1 MVRGVQ
7 IPEHIFKS
15 YDIRGVV
22 DTELDESTAY
32 LIGAATV
39 QALSAKRLAVG
50 RDMREHSPRLE
61 AALIRGITEAG
72 ADLVAIGQCS
82 TPMSYF
88 AVATLDVDGA
98 VMVTASHNPGRDN
111 GFKFSKRGERGQ
123 RAVLPMGMGTGLEIV
138 RELVLSGKTG
148 SVSARPGRV
157 ERLDLLEAWCRHLTQ
172 YVPQL
177 RPMKIVADCGNG
189 VIGPILRRLLE
200 HVDPEGKL
208 EIVWLFEEPD
218 GTFPWHPADP
228 LTLVNLRHLQGAV
241 LASNADFGVAFD
253 GDGDRLAFVDGKARF
268 IGCDLMTALFARKI
282 LAVPENRGKKV
293 LYDLRSSFVVKE
305 EIEAAGGV
313 AEMCR
318 VGHSH
323 IKAAMRGNYKG
334 AVLEP
339 PLPGEA
345 VFAGELS
352 GHFFFKDCF
361 TIDTSE
367 RTFLL
372 AVDMMSE
379 GDLCLGDRIAPL
391 RRYHH
396 SGEINFRLPGQQ
408 AILNVLQ
415 AVEVR
420 FPGARV
426 FKLDGVSVQGDS
438 WWLNV
443 RASNTEPVL
452 RFTAES
458 LESPE
463 ALASLVTD
471 IEGLIT
477 ANGGTR
483 KT

>member
-1 MVRGVQ
+1 MQ
-7 IPEHIFKS
+7 IPERIFKS

-22 DTELDESTAY
+22 DRELDETTAY

-39 QALSAKRLAVG
+39 AALRAKRLAVG
-50 RDMREHSPRLE
+50 RDMRSHSPRLE
-61 AALIRGITEAG
+61 AALIRGITAAG
-72 ADLVAIGQCS
+72 ADVVAIGQCS

-98 VMVTASHNPGRDN
+98 VMVTASHNPGQDN
-111 GFKFSKRGERGQ
+111 GFKFSKRAAGGERGVQ
-123 RAVLPMGMGTGLEIV
+123 PMGMGTGLETV
-138 RELVLSGKTG
+138 RELVLTGKAASLSAPQSG
-148 SVSARPGRV
+148 SVEHV
-157 ERLDLLEAWCRHLTQ
+157 DLLDAWCRHLTQ
-172 YVPQL
+172 YLPHL
-177 RPMKIVADCGNG
+177 RPMKIVVDCGNG
-189 VIGPILRRLLE
+189 VIGPVLRRLLE
-200 HVDPEGKL
+200 HVDTEGKL
-208 EIVWLFEEPD
+208 EILWLFEEPD

-241 LASNADFGVAFD
+241 LVSNADFGVAFD
-253 GDGDRLAFVDGKARF
+253 GDGDRLAFVDGQGRF

-293 LYDLRSSFVVKE
+293 LYDLRSSLVVKE

-323 IKAAMRGNYKG
+323 IKAAMRGNYQG

-367 RTFLL
+367 RAFLL
-372 AVDMMSE
+372 ALDLMSAGE
-379 GDLCLGDRIAPL
+379 LSLGDRIAPL

-396 SGEINFRLPGQQ
+396 SGEINFRLPGPQ
-408 AILNVLQ
+408 AIQNVLQ
-415 AVEVR
+415 AVESR
-420 FPGARV
+420 FPEARV
-426 FKLDGVSVQGDS
+426 FKLDGVTVQGAA

-443 RASNTEPVL
+443 RPSNTEPVL

-458 LESPE
+458 LESPA
-463 ALASLVTD
+463 ALATLISN
-471 IEGLIT
+471 IEELI
-477 ANGGTR
+477 ADHGGTR

>member
-1 MVRGVQ
+1 MQ
-7 IPEHIFKS
+7 IPEFIFKS

-39 QALSAKRLAVG
+39 ATLRAKRLAVG
-50 RDMREHSPRLE
+50 RDMRSHSPRLE
-61 AALIRGITEAG
+61 AALIRGITAAG
-72 ADLVAIGQCS
+72 ADVVSIGQCS

-98 VMVTASHNPGRDN
+98 VMVTASHNPGQDN
-111 GFKFSKRGERGQ
+111 GFKFSKRAESGERGVQ
-123 RAVLPMGMGTGLEIV
+123 PMGMGTGLEIV
-138 RELVLSGKTG
+138 RELVLSGKVGIDSAPQPG
-148 SVSARPGRV
+148 SV
-157 ERLDLLEAWCRHLTQ
+157 ERIDLLDAWCRHLTQ
-172 YVPQL
+172 YLPKL
-177 RPMKIVADCGNG
+177 RPRKIVVDCGNS
-189 VIGPILRRLLE
+189 IMGPILRRLLE
-200 HVDPEGKL
+200 HVDPDGKL
-208 EIVWLFEEPD
+208 EILWLFEEPD

-241 LASNADFGVAFD
+241 LVSNADFGVAFD
-253 GDGDRLAFVDGKARF
+253 GDGDRLAFVDGNARF

-334 AVLEP
+334 AVLDP

-372 AVDMMSE
+372 ALDLMSD
-379 GDLCLGDRIAPL
+379 GDRSLADRIAPL

-408 AILNVLQ
+408 AIQDVLQ
-415 AVEVR
+415 AVELR

-426 FKLDGVSVQGDS
+426 FKLDGVTVQADS

-443 RASNTEPVL
+443 RPSNTEPVL

-463 ALASLVTD
+463 ALAKVISDV
-471 IEGLIT
+471 EGLIVEHH
-477 ANGGTR
+477 GTR